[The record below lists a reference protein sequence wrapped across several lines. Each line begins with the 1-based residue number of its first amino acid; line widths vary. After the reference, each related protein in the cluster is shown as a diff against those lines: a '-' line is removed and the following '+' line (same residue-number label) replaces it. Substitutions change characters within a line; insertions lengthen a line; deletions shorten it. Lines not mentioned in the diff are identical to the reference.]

1 MSPHFPDRDD
11 LAIRVAR
18 VGSISQVALNQVF
31 RFDMEVRMKKSAALS
46 DAIPAKIVF
55 GLLGGLVVTLIWVVL
70 SVEGDATPQMPHDVP
85 IAVVGSHAAV
95 APLAAG
101 LERGGAFQV
110 IKSPTEASAVTLVDQ
125 RRADAIINLDTHQL
139 QTAQVASTLTA
150 TLLEQMFSSPTNTLH
165 LTTTDIK
172 PYGPGDP
179 TPLGLFFITLSFVLG
194 SIPAGVAFT
203 LLSKSRRVTSLA
215 DARVRIGVIAVYSIL
230 QALAM
235 ALIVGVV
242 ILGYGGHAFLVIWL
256 WGVLMSAAC
265 MTTAVAGLAAFGLPG
280 LAFSVLPIMDFGVP
294 AAPVPGPWNW
304 QPTLFRVLGPF
315 DPFGAT
321 ANGLHNGIYFPAA
334 SQVKN
339 IGVLAGWIIVPLVV
353 VVALGCLAQRQEQ
366 SSRSV
371 AADRLA
377 PTG

>member
-1 MSPHFPDRDD
+1 
-11 LAIRVAR
+11 V
-18 VGSISQVALNQVF
+18 
-31 RFDMEVRMKKSAALS
+31 
-46 DAIPAKIVF
+46 
-55 GLLGGLVVTLIWVVL
+55 LGG
-70 SVEGDATPQMPHDVP
+70 
-85 IAVVGSHAAV
+85 
-95 APLAAG
+95 
-101 LERGGAFQV
+101 
-110 IKSPTEASAVTLVDQ
+110 
-125 RRADAIINLDTHQL
+125 
-139 QTAQVASTLTA
+139 
-150 TLLEQMFSSPTNTLH
+150 
-165 LTTTDIK
+165 
-172 PYGPGDP
+172 
-179 TPLGLFFITLSFVLG
+179 
-194 SIPAGVAFT
+194 IPAGAAFT
-203 LLSKSRRVTSLA
+203 LLGKSRRVTSLT
-215 DARVRIGVIAVYSIL
+215 DTGIRFGVIAVYSIL

-366 SSRSV
+366 SNRSV